1 MDANWARSPLYCL
14 GFYQLIL
21 VLYIVLIDVIKR
33 TTMMLPTVFST
44 MMIKSRLK
52 KTGDNSL
59 VRDHGAKE

>member
-1 MDANWARSPLYCL
+1 
-14 GFYQLIL
+14 
-21 VLYIVLIDVIKR
+21 
-33 TTMMLPTVFST
+33 MLRAVFLT

>member
-1 MDANWARSPLYCL
+1 
-14 GFYQLIL
+14 
-21 VLYIVLIDVIKR
+21 
-33 TTMMLPTVFST
+33 MLPTVFSK